1 MNDSIYTIIPP
12 IVAILVAIWRK
23 SAIQALLVGLVLT
36 YFMSSSFAPLTS
48 ISAMTTGVID
58 VATSTY
64 NQRIIIFSLL
74 IGAVL
79 ALVNASG
86 GVTGFIHALNKK
98 HWVDNDRKAAM
109 VPTLIGSSI
118 FTDTNLSMFT
128 AGLASQSIFDKYKLS
143 RARLAFILDSTC
155 SPISILLLINGWG
168 AYILGLLDGYN
179 LSDEVGVLISTIGYN
194 FYPII
199 VVCVVY
205 YTALSGRVFGPL
217 KDANSMVESKFE
229 KSDTRG
235 KASYLVVP
243 MMGIIF
249 ITLGL
254 LYYTGDGDLR
264 RGSGS
269 FSVLWAVVT
278 SYLILI
284 LMLLKDKVFSSKE
297 LLTHSI
303 KGIKNL
309 VPAVMVLVL
318 SFAFGDAVKA
328 FGTGTYVSGL
338 MSSEVSLLWIAP
350 LLFIT
355 AGIMAFATGTS
366 WGTFAIL
373 FPIALPIALQTG
385 IEPAFLLA
393 AVLGGGVFGDHASPI
408 SDSTIVASI
417 ASGCDH
423 IEHVKTQLPYCMAI
437 ALVSLVLYV
446 VVGSVII

>member
-109 VPTLIGSSI
+109 VPTLISSSI

-194 FYPII
+194 FY
-199 VVCVVY
+199 
-205 YTALSGRVFGPL
+205 
-217 KDANSMVESKFE
+217 
-229 KSDTRG
+229 
-235 KASYLVVP
+235 
-243 MMGIIF
+243 
-249 ITLGL
+249 
-254 LYYTGDGDLR
+254 
-264 RGSGS
+264 
-269 FSVLWAVVT
+269 
-278 SYLILI
+278 
-284 LMLLKDKVFSSKE
+284 LM
-297 LLTHSI
+297 
-303 KGIKNL
+303 
-309 VPAVMVLVL
+309 
-318 SFAFGDAVKA
+318 
-328 FGTGTYVSGL
+328 
-338 MSSEVSLLWIAP
+338 
-350 LLFIT
+350 
-355 AGIMAFATGTS
+355 
-366 WGTFAIL
+366 TF
-373 FPIALPIALQTG
+373 F
-385 IEPAFLLA
+385 
-393 AVLGGGVFGDHASPI
+393 
-408 SDSTIVASI
+408 
-417 ASGCDH
+417 
-423 IEHVKTQLPYCMAI
+423 
-437 ALVSLVLYV
+437 
-446 VVGSVII
+446 